1 MIVPGAFS
9 ELDGVYKFK
18 RIIAWVLHKIL
29 RVDHCLN
36 VTYVQSDIDST
47 SEDRHLYSV
56 PIIDVVLYTSGWL
69 LYLYILCTFSKYF

>member
-47 SEDRHLYSV
+47 GPSLM
-56 PIIDVVLYTSGWL
+56 L
-69 LYLYILCTFSKYF
+69 LYEPRSGFLKMGGGCSML

>member
-29 RVDHCLN
+29 RVDHRLN

-47 SEDRHLYSV
+47 GPSLM
-56 PIIDVVLYTSGWL
+56 L
-69 LYLYILCTFSKYF
+69 LYEPRSGLSKMGGCSML